1 LIQNPYAMHAAPTAV
16 QVTSAHVGQSDPLGK
31 FTAHRRYN
39 RPIVQALMTNAGTR
53 DIGRV
58 IANCA
63 QRLLLEIPV
72 EGDALDQPL
81 LRGARLCNR
90 RLCPFCEWR
99 RTRALRARLIA
110 GLNTFSLE
118 KPKWR
123 GLFLTLTVR
132 NCQVHE
138 VRDTVKH
145 MHDSLHRLIKTKA
158 WPTGHWLRR
167 TEITVKRELMP
178 EQQGRTAGT
187 TESLPHLPSGR
198 IQSVH
203 PHLHCLLLVRP
214 SYFSH
219 GYVTQLQWQKE
230 WQMAARL
237 DYAPVVDVRV
247 AKTQANDDH
256 LVGVAPVS
264 AVLEAAKYA
273 AKATDLLALGEQLPE
288 LHWQI
293 RGTRLFGVSRDLR
306 RHISE
311 GDVVADELLD
321 TDRFPV
327 PVLVP
332 SLTAVAQ
339 WFDSA
344 QEYRFAE

>member
-1 LIQNPYAMHAAPTAV
+1 MHAAPTAV

-39 RPIVQALMTNAGTR
+39 RPIVQALMSDAETR
-53 DIGRV
+53 DIGRA
-58 IANCA
+58 IANCS
-63 QRLLLEIPV
+63 QRLLLEIPL

-118 KPKWR
+118 KPNWS
-123 GLFLTLTVR
+123 GLFLTLTVK
-132 NCQVHE
+132 NCQVE
-138 VRDTVKH
+138 ELRDTVKH
-145 MHDSLHRLIKTKA
+145 MHESLGRLVKTKT

-167 TEITVKRELMP
+167 TEFTVKREFMP
-178 EQQGRTAGT
+178 EQQARTTAT
-187 TESLPHLPSGR
+187 TESLPHLPGGR

-214 SYFSH
+214 SYW
-219 GYVTQLQWQKE
+219 GKDYVKQLQWQQE

-237 DYAPVVDVRV
+237 DYAPVIDVRR
-247 AKTQANDDH
+247 AKMKATDDN
-256 LVGVAPVS
+256 LTGVAPVS

-273 AKATDLLALGEQLPE
+273 AKATDLLALGAQLPE
-288 LHWQI
+288 LHRQI

-311 GDVVADELLD
+311 AEVVADELLD
-321 TDRFPV
+321 KDRFPV